1 MVYSILSYEW
11 WGPTIN
17 LISKTH
23 HLCARR
29 EYNINVHWKCC
40 IITRLIL
47 APKRATTFFELY
59 WKVVFPKVF
68 NGLFGLIKMK

>member
-17 LISKTH
+17 LIRETY
-23 HLCARR
+23 HLCARK
-29 EYNINVHWKCC
+29 EYNINVHWKYC

-68 NGLFGLIKMK
+68 NGLF